1 MLNSPRIS
9 ALQPPPPPRAPTGA
23 VALARKAAGQV
34 GGWVQRKN
42 AIDERK
48 LRGQPGLGGLLV
60 IVFETEWECRIQRM
74 KGVLRGSKGS
84 QAVVSSRRL
93 GLFFSSSGQI
103 STRPEYIKAYNQ
115 PQNTERKPH
124 PSQPHMLNHTSHRFS
139 VQKRRQKRRHNRF
152 VVVVIARP

>member
-74 KGVLRGSKGS
+74 KGVLRGSRGPKRLFRRVDS
-84 QAVVSSRRL
+84 DFFFLRRVKFRLDLNISRRTTSHKTL
-93 GLFFSSSGQI
+93 K
-103 STRPEYIKAYNQ
+103 E
-115 PQNTERKPH
+115 
-124 PSQPHMLNHTSHRFS
+124 NHTPHSHTC
-139 VQKRRQKRRHNRF
+139 
-152 VVVVIARP
+152 